1 MTEDAAYDALR
12 AYLVKLAADAV
23 LIDPTRAALPNIIRD
38 AQGAPRPDGTY
49 VMIEFIADRDLD
61 EFDDE
66 IYQED
71 EIVTGSGP
79 TAENRVVMCKS
90 RGVEWLFRINVY
102 ASRPMDWARLFR
114 AGLRTGEASVW
125 MAPLVVRDVR
135 DIKREPELI
144 QQTWEGRAMFEVVI
158 GAVAT
163 ESLLVD
169 VIETGEIITEG
180 VGGSTV
186 TTSFTYAKP

>member
-1 MTEDAAYDALR
+1 MTEDDAYHSLR
-12 AYLVKLAADAV
+12 DFLVKLAADAV
-23 LIDPTRAALPNIIRD
+23 SIDPAHEVLTDVVRD
-38 AQGAPRPDGTY
+38 AQSGPRPDGPHA
-49 VMIEFIADRDLD
+49 MIEFIADRDID
-61 EFDDE
+61 EVNDE
-66 IYQED
+66 TYQED
-71 EIVTGSGP
+71 EITVGAGP
-79 TAENRVVMCKS
+79 SAQSRVVMCKS
-90 RGVEWLFRINVY
+90 RGVEWLFRINAY

-114 AGLRTGEASVW
+114 AGLRSHEASVW

-135 DIKREPELI
+135 DIKREPELV
-144 QQTWEGRAMFEVVI
+144 QQTWEGRAMFEVVL

-163 ESLLVD
+163 EKLLVD